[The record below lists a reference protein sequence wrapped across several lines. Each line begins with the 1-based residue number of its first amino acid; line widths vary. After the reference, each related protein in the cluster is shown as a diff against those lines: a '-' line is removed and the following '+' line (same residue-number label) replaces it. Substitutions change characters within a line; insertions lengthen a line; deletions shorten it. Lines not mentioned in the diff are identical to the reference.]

1 LFLKKNKMTLAH
13 IQPDSKK
20 KMAIITSF
28 FKGET
33 YGLLGPQMAATLI
46 QENTAYA
53 CIVIAVTREDDRAS
67 VKKALADYFGAQRPI
82 IGFSALSGREDLFS
96 LAKELRE
103 EGAIT
108 ILAGPQANV
117 DFWGESDWQNHS
129 NRFKGLSE
137 NFSFGVQ
144 GPAEQIIEL
153 LNSLDRNDW
162 SQTPGLLYKERETVF
177 QNPQQAWDPNYLGK
191 VHWNN
196 IYLCTKDGIV
206 PLTITSGQVLQHIGC
221 PHATRTTDAEIDYP
235 VSIRTRQN
243 QTLKLRLKG
252 CSFCDVAADKGFY
265 GKLDMQTV
273 ISQIHC
279 LPQAADGRKI
289 PFELI
294 NENPLADLRDLLREV
309 NTRGIRISQ
318 INLTLRADWLILGFP
333 YLKEA
338 LRLAAEMGVYILLS
352 SIGFE
357 SFDDTI
363 LRNLNKGLS
372 VEKNLQA
379 IRLIRQL
386 KEQFPAHLGYSTKEG
401 ANHGFIHPTTWDT
414 KETSAQIQ
422 KTIYL
427 YGLQNDILPAHS
439 TPLIIHHASGL
450 GHWIREIERI
460 EALCF
465 KRYGSII
472 GWWEAPHRR

>member
-1 LFLKKNKMTLAH
+1 MTLSP
-13 IQPDSKK
+13 IESRSGK

-33 YGLLGPQMAATLI
+33 YGLLGPQMAATII
-46 QENTAYA
+46 QGNTSHA

-82 IGFSALSGREDLFS
+82 VGFSALSGREDLFS
-96 LAKELRE
+96 LARELRE

-117 DFWGESDWQNHS
+117 DFLGERDWQDHPH
-129 NRFKGLSE
+129 RFTGLSA
-137 NFSFGVQ
+137 NFSFGLQ
-144 GPAEQIIEL
+144 GPAEQVIQL
-153 LNSLDRNDW
+153 LNRLDRNDV
-162 SQTPGLLYKERETVF
+162 SQIPGLLYKERDAVI
-177 QNPQQAWDPNYLGK
+177 QNPPKAWDQKYLGK
-191 VHWNN
+191 VGWDN
-196 IYLCTKDGIV
+196 IYLCAKDGIA

-221 PHATRTTDAEIDYP
+221 PHANRITETQIDYP
-235 VSIRTRQN
+235 ASISAKQK

-265 GKLDMQTV
+265 GKLDMETV
-273 ISQIHC
+273 ISQIRC
-279 LPQAADGRKI
+279 LPQAANGRKI

-294 NENPLADLRDLLREV
+294 NENPLADLRDLLKEV
-309 NTRGIRISQ
+309 NQRGIQISQ
-318 INLTLRADWLILGFP
+318 INLTLRADWFILGLQ

-338 LRLAAEMGVYILLS
+338 LRLAGEMGIYVLLS

-379 IRLIRQL
+379 ISLIRQL
-386 KEQFPAHLGYSTKEG
+386 KEEFPAQMGYSSREG
-401 ANHGFIHPTTWDT
+401 ANHGFIHPTAWDT
-414 KETSAQIQ
+414 KETSARIQ
-422 KTIYL
+422 QTIYL

-439 TPLIIHHASGL
+439 TPLIIHHASAL
-450 GHWIREIERI
+450 GHWIREIELR
-460 EALCF
+460 EGLRF
-465 KRYGSII
+465 KRHGSII
-472 GWWEAPHRR
+472 GWWEAPHQR

>member
-1 LFLKKNKMTLAH
+1 MALSH
-13 IQPDSKK
+13 IKSDCRK

-33 YGLLGPQMAATLI
+33 YGLLGPQMAATII

-53 CIVIAVTREDDRAS
+53 CIVIAVTREDDRAL
-67 VKKALADYFGAQRPI
+67 VKRLLADYFGAQRPI

-96 LAKELRE
+96 LAKELKD

-117 DFWGESDWQNHS
+117 DFLGESDWKNHPH
-129 NRFKGLSE
+129 RFAGLSA
-137 NFSFGVQ
+137 NFSFGLQ
-144 GPAEQIIEL
+144 GPAEQVIEL
-153 LNSLDRNDW
+153 LNSLNRNDW
-162 SQTPGLLYKERETVF
+162 SKIPGLLYKKREAVI
-177 QNPQQAWDPNYLGK
+177 QNPQKVWDPNYLGK
-191 VHWNN
+191 VRWNN
-196 IYLCTKDGIV
+196 IYRCTQDGIA

-221 PHATRTTDAEIDYP
+221 PHATRLTEAEIDYP
-235 VSIRTRQN
+235 VSLRTKQK

-265 GKLDMQTV
+265 GKLDMETV

-294 NENPLADLRDLLREV
+294 NENPLADLRDLLSEI
-309 NTRGIRISQ
+309 NMRGIQISQ
-318 INLTLRADWLILGFP
+318 INLTLRADWLILGFQ

-338 LRLAAEMGVYILLS
+338 LRLAVEMGIYVLLS

-386 KEQFPAHLGYSTKEG
+386 KEQFPAQLGYLSKEG
-401 ANHGFIHPTTWDT
+401 ANHGFIHPTAWDT
-414 KETSAQIQ
+414 KETSARIQ

-450 GHWIREIERI
+450 GQWIREIERI
-460 EALCF
+460 EGLWF
-465 KRYGSII
+465 KRIGSII
-472 GWWEAPHRR
+472 GWWEEPHRR

>member
-1 LFLKKNKMTLAH
+1 
-13 IQPDSKK
+13 
-20 KMAIITSF
+20 MAIITSF

-33 YGLLGPQMAATLI
+33 YGLLGPQMAATII
-46 QENTAYA
+46 QENTPYA

-67 VKKALADYFGAQRPI
+67 LKKALADYFDAQRPI
-82 IGFSALSGREDLFS
+82 VGFSSLSGREDLFS

-117 DFWGESDWQNHS
+117 DFLGERDWQNHPH
-129 NRFKGLSE
+129 RFRGLSA
-137 NFSFGVQ
+137 NFSFGLQ
-144 GPAEQIIEL
+144 GPAEQVIEL
-153 LNSLDRNDW
+153 LNGLDRNDG
-162 SQTPGLLYKERETVF
+162 SQIPGLLYKQREAVI
-177 QNPQQAWDPNYLGK
+177 QNLQKAWDQKYLGK
-191 VHWNN
+191 VRWDN
-196 IYLCTKDGIV
+196 IYLCSKDGIA
-206 PLTITSGQVLQHIGC
+206 PLKITSGQVLQHIGC
-221 PHATRTTDAEIDYP
+221 PHATRITETQIDYP
-235 VSIRTRQN
+235 VAISTKQKQN
-243 QTLKLRLKG
+243 IKLHLKG
-252 CSFCDVAADKGFY
+252 CSFCDVAADKGFF
-265 GKLDMQTV
+265 GKLDMETV

-279 LPQAADGRKI
+279 LPQTAGGRKI

-294 NENPLADLRDLLREV
+294 NESPLADLRDLLSEV
-309 NTRGIRISQ
+309 NKRGIRISQ
-318 INLTLRADWLILGFP
+318 INLTLRADWLILGLQ

-338 LRLAAEMGVYILLS
+338 LRLAGEMGVYVLLS

-357 SFDDTI
+357 SFDDSI

-386 KEQFPAHLGYSTKEG
+386 KEEFPAQIGYSSKEG
-401 ANHGFIHPTTWDT
+401 ANHGFIHPTAWDT
-414 KETSAQIQ
+414 KETSAQNQ

-450 GHWIREIERI
+450 GHWIREIERK
-460 EALCF
+460 EGLWF
-465 KRYGSII
+465 KRHSSII
-472 GWWEAPHRR
+472 GWGETPHRR